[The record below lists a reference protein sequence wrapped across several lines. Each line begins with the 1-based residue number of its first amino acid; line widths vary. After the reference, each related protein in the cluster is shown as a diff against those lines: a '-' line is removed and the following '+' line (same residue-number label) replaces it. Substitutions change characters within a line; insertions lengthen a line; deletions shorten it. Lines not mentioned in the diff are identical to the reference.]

1 MPAIKGLT
9 DAKAKAAKATGKPYK
24 LSDRDAMYLLVG
36 ANGSKNWMFAYRM
49 EGVAQKGPNKGK
61 SGLLNY
67 AFNLGKCPDV
77 DLDEARKRRAAAAE
91 LVSKGIHPKDAK
103 QAENAKA
110 KKELATT
117 FGGIAQEWID
127 ANAPD
132 PADPNP
138 KGSGKWSHYYVQQ
151 IRNAMGRYV
160 INAPLGTTPIKEV
173 TSADIFNLVQGIA
186 DRKGKAA
193 GDERKTKGAPS
204 IAVLLKQWS
213 SAVFA
218 LAIATQRA
226 VINPAEGFKVS
237 TAVKKPKPR
246 SNKALDED
254 ELRSLLSALPRYSEK
269 KPGNRNT
276 GSRETV
282 IAIELLMLTAARTVE
297 LRKAQWPEF
306 DFMTATWK
314 IPAERMKMGEP
325 HVVPLS
331 TQAIVLL
338 QELREINPP
347 PKTGPQWLF
356 PNRRRG
362 SVDCMSATTINRA
375 LGNMGF
381 NGEQLFRAHG
391 ARGTAS
397 TYLHGADYEPLIV
410 ESALAHKQKGVAGV
424 YNQGKYLKQR
434 RAMMQAYADYLDS
447 LRPREGAVAA

>member
-1 MPAIKGLT
+1 MAKKISFE
-9 DAKAKAAKATGKPYK
+9 DKAKSAKPTGKPFK
-24 LSDRDAMYLLVG
+24 ISDGNGLYLLVG
-36 ANGSKNWMFAYRM
+36 ANGSKTWKYDYKM
-49 EGVAQKGPNKGK
+49 EGIAQKGPNKGK
-61 SGLLNY
+61 SGLLNCS
-67 AFNLGKCPDV
+67 FTLGKFPDV
-77 DLDEARKRRAAAAE
+77 DVDKAREKHKKAAE
-91 LVSKGIHPKDAK
+91 DVKKGVHPKDAEA
-103 QAENAKA
+103 AENAKA
-110 KKELATT
+110 KMELATT

-138 KGSGKWSHYYVQQ
+138 KASGKWGHYYAQQ
-151 IRNAMGRYV
+151 IRNTLGRYV
-160 INAPLGTTPIKEV
+160 INAPLGAKPIKEV
-173 TSADIFNLVQGIA
+173 TSADIFNLVQSVA
-186 DRKGKAA
+186 DRKGKKGGA
-193 GDERKTKGAPS
+193 ERKAKGAPS
-204 IAVLLKQWS
+204 VAVLLKQWS

-254 ELRSLLSALPRYSEK
+254 ELRSLLTALPRYSEK

-282 IAIELLMLTAARTVE
+282 IAIELLMLTAVRTGE
-297 LRKAQWPEF
+297 LRKAQWSEF

-314 IPAERMKMGEP
+314 IPGERMKMGEP

-434 RAMMQAYADYLDS
+434 RAMMQSYADYIDT
-447 LRPREGAVAA
+447 LRPKASEEAA